1 MNSAIVD
8 PTLQRYKSAIAQ
20 LLTQLESF
28 AHAIKNPTL
37 VKTVQNLQENI
48 NQPFL
53 FVVIGEVKAGKSS
66 FINALLGSGEICEVG
81 ADPRTNMVA
90 KIVYAE
96 GEGYSHESKPGELR
110 EIGRPVPILK
120 QIAIVDTPGTNS
132 PVQQH
137 EEITKDFIP
146 NSDLVVF
153 VFFSKNPYTN
163 TAWSLVDFAHKEW
176 KKPVIFV
183 LQQADLADEREL
195 KASSTYIQQEAQ
207 QRQIASPH
215 VFATSAKRE
224 INGEDGGFAP
234 IQDFVRDTIT
244 GGKGYQLKLT
254 SNIGS
259 AEQIVERLGR
269 DMQLLQQQL
278 VNDEA
283 VVDKIQQRLGQGKA
297 QSTYEIDALV
307 ERLMTQY
314 ERIIY
319 QIKDEFRDGLSIFVL
334 AKRSVLS
341 TFNRKQRIETWVN
354 DLKARAQRE
363 LEDTL
368 DATSKDGAKRFLDGI
383 QLLIKQLLNELT
395 ALQDDD
401 LRSTEISLPIVE
413 YRYEVIEGVK
423 ERIHNLLDD
432 ATFINSLAETAD
444 DVDPRVAG
452 GGLVAVV
459 SGIIAVVTRGLFL
472 DILGGLFFG
481 FGILFAGGLLFVKRR
496 SLIEKMDSELARNR
510 DTFEATV
517 SQQLNT
523 KLSVIYEEIDRSF
536 ADLYAYVQDERISVV
551 PLTEKF
557 AGIEQTTQQ
566 LSADIKKMDS
576 KKLDSKRMDSQEPGV
591 E

>member
-8 PTLQRYKSAIAQ
+8 PTLQGYKSAIAQ
-20 LLTQLESF
+20 LLTRLESF
-28 AHAIKNPTL
+28 ALAIKNPKLT
-37 VKTVQNLQENI
+37 KTVQNLQENI

-96 GEGYSHESKPGELR
+96 GDGYSREVKPGELR
-110 EIGRPVPILK
+110 EMGRPVPILE
-120 QIAIVDTPGTNS
+120 QVAIVDTPGTNS
-132 PVQQH
+132 PNQQH
-137 EEITKDFIP
+137 EDITKDFIP
-146 NSDLVVF
+146 NSDLVIF

-163 TAWSLVDFAHKEW
+163 TAWSLVDFAQRDW

-195 KASSTYIQQEAQ
+195 DSSFRYIQQEAQ
-207 QRQIASPH
+207 QRQIPDPK
-215 VFATSAKRE
+215 VFATSAKQA

-254 SNIGS
+254 SNIGA
-259 AEQIVERLGR
+259 AEQIVARLGR
-269 DMQLLQQQL
+269 DMQLLEQQL
-278 VNDEA
+278 KKDEA
-283 VVDKIQQRLGQGKA
+283 VVAKIKQRLGKGRE
-297 QSTYEIDALV
+297 QSTYEIDSLV
-307 ERLMTQY
+307 DRLMAQY

-319 QIKDEFRDGLSIFVL
+319 RLKGEFRDGLSIFVL
-334 AKRSVLS
+334 AKRSLLS
-341 TFNRKQRIETWVN
+341 TFSRKQRIETWVN
-354 DLKARAQRE
+354 DMKARAQKE

-368 DATSKDGAKRFLDGI
+368 DDTSKDGAKRFLDGV
-383 QLLIKQLLNELT
+383 QLLIKQLGNELT
-395 ALQDDD
+395 TLQDEG

-423 ERIHNLLDD
+423 ERIYNLLDD
-432 ATFINSLAETAD
+432 DTFIHSLADTAD
-444 DVDPRVAG
+444 DMDPRVVG
-452 GGLVAVV
+452 GGLVSVI

-481 FGILFAGGLLFVKRR
+481 FGLLFAGGLLFVKRR
-496 SLIEKMDSELARNR
+496 SLIDKMDAELAKNR

-517 SQQLNT
+517 SEQLNT
-523 KLSVIYEEIDRSF
+523 KLSVIYEDIDRSF
-536 ADLYAYVQDERISVV
+536 ADLYAYVRDERISIV
-551 PLTEKF
+551 PLAEKF
-557 AGIEQTTQQ
+557 EGIQQTTQTLSHEIKQ
-566 LSADIKKMDS
+566 L
-576 KKLDSKRMDSQEPGV
+576 
-591 E
+591 